1 VNGGEK
7 RLWDKK
13 AHPVPQWWATGLRK
27 PLSKRFCRT
36 NLGASP
42 HRGFEPMTSGGRTN
56 MDIPYV
62 LPTAPVTP
70 GFMTVY
76 PEPDIYAA
84 YCLGNNSI
92 VSEYTCSGHE
102 TRMTIDHHVSLTP
115 QSLVCRP
122 DRRNDE

>member
-1 VNGGEK
+1 MGKK

-42 HRGFEPMTSGGRTN
+42 HRGFEPRTSGGRTN
-56 MDIPYV
+56 MVYICSAN
-62 LPTAPVTP
+62 APVTP

-84 YCLGNNSI
+84 CCLGKYTASLLHLSI
-92 VSEYTCSGHE
+92 SVQQ
-102 TRMTIDHHVSLTP
+102 MFL
-115 QSLVCRP
+115 
-122 DRRNDE
+122 